1 MSERENKLSGAWLG
15 EITLAGKPLHQ
26 LSFGRIQKLK
36 MIGNDCFNESEKPD
50 ELSAITE
57 VVFAMSLGKDE
68 FKEYARK
75 DKNERDLILS
85 DFAIDNE
92 DELESVI
99 AKVMEAVSRIGIARM
114 ESGASGKEIRHA

>member
-1 MSERENKLSGAWLG
+1 
-15 EITLAGKPLHQ
+15 
-26 LSFGRIQKLK
+26 

-57 VVFAMSLGKDE
+57 VVFAMSLCKDD
-68 FKEYARK
+68 FKEYSRK
-75 DKNERDLILS
+75 SKSERDLILS

-99 AKVMEAVSRIGIARM
+99 AQVMEAVARIGISRM
-114 ESGASGKEIRHA
+114 ESGAAGKEIRHV

>member
-1 MSERENKLSGAWLG
+1 MSERENILSGAWLG
-15 EITLAGKPLHQ
+15 EITLAEKPLRQ

-36 MIGNDCFNESEKPD
+36 MIGNDCFNESDNPD
-50 ELSAITE
+50 EMSAITE
-57 VVFAMSLGKDE
+57 VVFAMSLSADD

-75 DKNERDLILS
+75 EKNERDLILS

-99 AKVMEAVSRIGIARM
+99 SQVMQAVSRIGSARM

>member
-1 MSERENKLSGAWLG
+1 
-15 EITLAGKPLHQ
+15 
-26 LSFGRIQKLK
+26 
-36 MIGNDCFNESEKPD
+36 
-50 ELSAITE
+50 
-57 VVFAMSLGKDE
+57 MSLSKDD

-99 AKVMEAVSRIGIARM
+99 AQVMEAVSRIGIARM